1 MPAFSD
7 IVGHEDTVAHLRTS
21 VAQGKIHHAYIFQ
34 GAPGSG
40 KRTLADAFA
49 QALQCENTLIGGGD
63 LSKTDACGTC
73 RACHQ
78 ALGKNHPDIIYVTH
92 EKEQIISVGEI
103 REQLVGDIDVRPY
116 NGKYKIYIVADA
128 QKMNVQA
135 QNALLKTLEEPPEYA
150 VILLLSTNSATF
162 LDTIRSR
169 CVLLNLKPVR
179 DDQVMHYLMEHMEIP
194 DYQAK
199 LCASFAQGSIG
210 RAMALAGSEEFQDLR
225 YQALRVASHIGGMDV
240 HSINEQVN
248 ALAEK
253 KERIDD
259 FLDILGVW
267 MRDVLLFKATRDPDS
282 LIFRDQL
289 QAVSRAASVSSYEG
303 IEAMLRALDTAKTRL
318 KANVNFEL
326 TMELLLLTLRDYS

>member
-1 MPAFSD
+1 M
-7 IVGHEDTVAHLRTS
+7 TT
-21 VAQGKIHHAYIFQ
+21 
-34 GAPGSG
+34 
-40 KRTLADAFA
+40 
-49 QALQCENTLIGGGD
+49 
-63 LSKTDACGTC
+63 
-73 RACHQ
+73 
-78 ALGKNHPDIIYVTH
+78 
-92 EKEQIISVGEI
+92 QIISVGEI